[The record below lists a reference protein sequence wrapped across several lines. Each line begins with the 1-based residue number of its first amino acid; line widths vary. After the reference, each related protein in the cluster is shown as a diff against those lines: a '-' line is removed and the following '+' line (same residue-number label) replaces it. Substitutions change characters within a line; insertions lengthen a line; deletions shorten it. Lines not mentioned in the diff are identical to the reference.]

1 MNTEILQ
8 TKGEL
13 SPEEI
18 SKAKKKAR
26 DKAYYEAN
34 REKRL
39 ARDKAYYEANRE
51 KRIAQAKAKYESN
64 KDQILSQL
72 KEKYHLDAEDS
83 RKRLRERRKANR
95 DQVNERQ
102 RKYWKDWW
110 SINKDNPFIK
120 ITQSARSR
128 ISEAIR
134 NKSTTRSGNTTK
146 LLGCTF
152 EQLYEHLESLFKNGM
167 TWENYGRDGW
177 HVDHI
182 RPCSSF
188 NLADPEQQKQCFH
201 YTNLQPL
208 WWYENLS
215 KGDKW
220 DC

>member
-8 TKGEL
+8 TKGDL

-26 DKAYYEAN
+26 DKAHYQAN
-34 REKRL
+34 KEKRL
-39 ARDKAYYEANRE
+39 A
-51 KRIAQAKAKYESN
+51 QAKANYELN

-102 RKYWKDWW
+102 RKYWRDWW
-110 SINKDNPFIK
+110 STNKDNPFIK

-128 ISEAIR
+128 INEAIR
-134 NKSTTRSGNTTK
+134 NKSTTRSGSTTK

-152 EQLYEHLESLFKNGM
+152 EELYNHLESLFKDGM

-188 NLADPEQQKQCFH
+188 NLADPEQQKLCFH

-208 WWYENLS
+208 WWHENLS